1 MGHIFLRQK
10 KWPTHT
16 QETKDNGRKERN
28 LMTQTSQNSTAK
40 QNFSF
45 HQMRFLGLLRRC
57 DHFVII

>member
-28 LMTQTSQNSTAK
+28 LMTRQVKILLPNKTS
-40 QNFSF
+40 
-45 HQMRFLGLLRRC
+45 RFTK
-57 DHFVII
+57 

>member
-28 LMTQTSQNSTAK
+28 LMTRQVKILLVK